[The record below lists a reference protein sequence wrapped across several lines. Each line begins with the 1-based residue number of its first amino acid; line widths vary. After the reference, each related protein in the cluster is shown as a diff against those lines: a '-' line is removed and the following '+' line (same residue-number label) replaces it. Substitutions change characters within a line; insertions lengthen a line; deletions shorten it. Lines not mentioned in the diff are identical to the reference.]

1 MTLLKVYR
9 QILRESRKIQAP
21 DIREFIQRRSKEMFQ
36 GKVPASHTPEQGLN
50 LVKRYTM
57 VRDVYNL

>member
-1 MTLLKVYR
+1 MSYAKVYR

-21 DIREFIQRRSKEMFQ
+21 DIRQFIQRRTKEMFQ
-36 GKVPASHTPEQGLN
+36 GKVQASHTPEQGLN
-50 LVKRYTM
+50 VVKRYTL